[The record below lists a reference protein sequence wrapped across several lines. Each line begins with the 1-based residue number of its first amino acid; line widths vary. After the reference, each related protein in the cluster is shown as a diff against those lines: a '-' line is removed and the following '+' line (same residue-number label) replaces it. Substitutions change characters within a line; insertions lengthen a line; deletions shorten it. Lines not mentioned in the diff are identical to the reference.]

1 MNVKRM
7 LNTQLGQFF
16 ISVLLG
22 LGLATLFRKVCTEK
36 NCIDFRGPII
46 SDFEGKIFKHNEKCY
61 SYSLEPT
68 KCDSMKKIVKI
79 ASTSVSTNP

>member
-46 SDFEGKIFKHNEKCY
+46 SDFEGKTFKHNEKCY
-61 SYSLEPT
+61 SYSLEQT

-79 ASTSVSTNP
+79 ANANVSAP